1 MLIKVRVKWL
11 WYRKRQWQRQIKIRN
26 DEIYIASD
34 VVGTVQLLG
43 ILDRLENH
51 KLRMGIDVT
60 NDDDDDDWRSKTLK
74 HTVIL

>member
-26 DEIYIASD
+26 NKIYIASD

>member
-1 MLIKVRVKWL
+1 MLIKVWVKWL

-26 DEIYIASD
+26 NKIYIASD